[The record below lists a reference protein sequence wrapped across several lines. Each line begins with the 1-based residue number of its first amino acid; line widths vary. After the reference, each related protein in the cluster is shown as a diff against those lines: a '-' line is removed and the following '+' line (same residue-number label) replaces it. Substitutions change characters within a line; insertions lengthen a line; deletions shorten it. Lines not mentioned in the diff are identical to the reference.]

1 MSGEVNDVWL
11 ELGQAIELSSPQMAE
26 LAQVEQEGPGTGS
39 TEAQEGSGDSGDSGV
54 IFYWAQAVR
63 LLRERMLEL
72 VSRQAAE
79 PVEEPL
85 RH

>member
-39 TEAQEGSGDSGDSGV
+39 TEAQEGSGDSGV